1 MKLDVQLLRRMV
13 EDVKNECPDRIIDI
27 ILFGSYAKGTATEKS
42 DIDILV
48 VLKGTLEKV
57 EDFENFPESDYETM
71 WKRHKRLIH
80 ICVTC
85 EANYLKGKDIEIRDV
100 PNYGISILNI

>member
-1 MKLDVQLLRRMV
+1 MNLDVQLLRRIV
-13 EDVKNECPDRIIDI
+13 SDIKNESRDRVKDI

-48 VLKGTLEKV
+48 VLNGTLEKV
-57 EDFENFPESDYETM
+57 EDFADFPVSDYETM
-71 WKRHKRLIH
+71 WKRHDRLIH

-85 EANYLKGKDIEIRDV
+85 ENDYLKGKDIEIRDV